1 MLTHLYLKDFV
12 IVRELNLDVQSGLT
26 VLTGETGAGKS
37 ILIDALEMILGART
51 DVGVIREGAT
61 CTDLTAIFEVSD
73 ETARYLAEA
82 ALAADDLLDR
92 SVIIRRVIDK
102 NARSRAWVNGIPV
115 TLTQVRA
122 LGEKLLDVHGQHAHQ
137 SLLKPAS
144 QLALLDTYGRYE
156 QELIAVREAYHGW
169 KKAADALADA
179 KNNAQKLADE
189 AERLSWVHEELSS
202 IDPKEG
208 EWETIN
214 AEHKRLANAHDI
226 IDGLRDAIETLDA
239 GDRSV
244 VSALGREAAHI
255 DHLSQYDE
263 RLSGFAQQLYEAQAV
278 AEDALREL
286 ERYLDRTDLDEGR
299 FEEIDNRVSLYFNAA
314 RKFHVLPETLYQK
327 YTETCEKLQSLEAS
341 LDLDALVAEEK
352 AAHSAYL
359 SVARALSA
367 KRQATAKDLSAKVT
381 AAMQTLAMTGG
392 AFEISLTPSPPSA
405 HGVETCEFLVA
416 GHTGVSARPL
426 TKVASGGEL
435 SRISLAIAVITS
447 TATPVDTLIFDE
459 VDSGV
464 GGAVAEVVGKLLQ
477 TLAADRQVLCVTH
490 LPQVAVFGHQ
500 HLRVQKHQTE
510 GTTESRLVALEEDA
524 RIEEIARMLGGQTI
538 TDTTKANAAEMLA
551 MAHLNNPRINS
562 KDSP

>member
-1 MLTHLYLKDFV
+1 MLTHLSLKDFV

-51 DVGVIREGAT
+51 DVGVIREGAQA
-61 CTDLTAIFEVSD
+61 TDLTAIFEVNND
-73 ETARYLAEA
+73 VARYLADA

-92 SVIIRRVIDK
+92 SVIIRRMIDQ
-102 NARSRAWVNGIPV
+102 NGRSRAWVNGIPV

-122 LGEKLLDVHGQHAHQ
+122 LGEQLLDVHGQHAHQ

-144 QLALLDTYGRYE
+144 QLALLDTYGHYPE
-156 QELIAVREAYHGW
+156 ELSALRESYHAW
-169 KKAADALADA
+169 KKASDALQEA

-189 AERLSWVHEELSS
+189 AERLSWVHEELSA

-263 RLSGFAQQLYEAQAV
+263 RLAGYAQQLYEAQAV

-286 ERYLDRTDLDEGR
+286 ERYLDRTDLDESR
-299 FEEIDNRVSLYFNAA
+299 FEEIDERVSLYFNAA
-314 RKFHVLPETLYQK
+314 RKFHVLPETLFEK
-327 YTETCEKLQSLEAS
+327 YTETCDKLQSLEAS
-341 LDLDALVAEEK
+341 LNLEALIAAEK
-352 AAHSAYL
+352 TAQSTYL
-359 SVARALSA
+359 KCARALTL

-381 AAMQTLAMTGG
+381 TAMQTLAMTGG
-392 AFEISLTPSPPSA
+392 AFEIALTPSSPTV

-490 LPQVAVFGHQ
+490 LPQVAVFGH
-500 HLRVQKHQTE
+500 HHMRVQKQQTE
-510 GTTESRLVALEEDA
+510 NATESRLVALDADA

-538 TDTTKANAAEMLA
+538 TDTTKANAAEMLV
-551 MAHLNNPRINS
+551 MAHAN
-562 KDSP
+562 

>member
-1 MLTHLYLKDFV
+1 MLTHLSLKDFV

-51 DVGVIREGAT
+51 DVGVIREGAQA
-61 CTDLTAIFEVSD
+61 TDLTAIFETSD
-73 ETARYLAEA
+73 EVAHYLVDA
-82 ALAADDLLDR
+82 ALATDDLLDR
-92 SVIIRRVIDK
+92 TVIVRRMIDQ
-102 NARSRAWVNGIPV
+102 NGRSRAWVNGIPV

-122 LGEKLLDVHGQHAHQ
+122 LGEKLLDIHGQHAHQ

-144 QLALLDTYGRYE
+144 QLALLDTYGHYP
-156 QELIAVREAYHGW
+156 QELSAVRDSYHAW
-169 KKAADALADA
+169 KKAADALQEA
-179 KNNAQKLADE
+179 KENAQKLADE

-226 IDGLRDAIETLDA
+226 IEGLRDAIETLDA

-255 DHLSQYDE
+255 DHLAQYDNN
-263 RLSGFAQQLYEAQAV
+263 LAGFAQQLYEAQAV

-286 ERYLDRTDLDEGR
+286 ERYLDRTDLDESR
-299 FEEIDNRVSLYFNAA
+299 FEEIDERVSLYFNAA
-314 RKFHVLPETLYQK
+314 RKFHVLPETLFEK
-327 YTETCEKLQSLEAS
+327 YTETCDKLQSLEAS
-341 LDLDALVAEEK
+341 LDLDALIAAEK
-352 AAHSAYL
+352 AAQSTYQKC
-359 SVARALSA
+359 ARALTL

-392 AFEISLTPSPPSA
+392 TFEIALSASNPSV
-405 HGVETCEFLVA
+405 HGVETCEFMVA
-416 GHTGVSARPL
+416 GHAGVSARPL

-447 TATPVDTLIFDE
+447 TATPVATLIFDE

-500 HLRVQKHQTE
+500 HMRVQKHQTE
-510 GTTESRLVALEEDA
+510 NATESRLVALQADT
-524 RIEEIARMLGGQTI
+524 RVEEIARMLGGQTI

-551 MAHLNNPRINS
+551 MAHAN
-562 KDSP
+562 

>member
-1 MLTHLYLKDFV
+1 MLTHLSLKDFV

-51 DVGVIREGAT
+51 DVGVIREGAQA
-61 CTDLTAIFEVSD
+61 TDLTAIFEASD
-73 ETARYLAEA
+73 EVAHYLVDA
-82 ALAADDLLDR
+82 ALATDDLLDR
-92 SVIIRRVIDK
+92 TVIVRRMIDQ
-102 NARSRAWVNGIPV
+102 NGRSRAWVNGIPV

-122 LGEKLLDVHGQHAHQ
+122 LGEKLLDIHGQHAHQ

-144 QLALLDTYGRYE
+144 QLALLDTYGHYP
-156 QELIAVREAYHGW
+156 QELSAVRDSYHAW
-169 KKAADALADA
+169 KKAADALQEA
-179 KNNAQKLADE
+179 KENAQKLADE

-226 IDGLRDAIETLDA
+226 IEGLRDAIETLDA

-255 DHLSQYDE
+255 DHLAQYDNN
-263 RLSGFAQQLYEAQAV
+263 LAGFAQQLYEAQAV

-286 ERYLDRTDLDEGR
+286 ERYLDRTDLDESR
-299 FEEIDNRVSLYFNAA
+299 FEEIDERVSLYFNAA
-314 RKFHVLPETLYQK
+314 RKFHVLPETLFEK
-327 YTETCEKLQSLEAS
+327 YTETCDKLQSLEAS
-341 LDLDALVAEEK
+341 LDLDALIAAEK
-352 AAHSAYL
+352 AAQSTYQKC
-359 SVARALSA
+359 ARALTL

-392 AFEISLTPSPPSA
+392 TFEIALSASNPSV
-405 HGVETCEFLVA
+405 HGVETCEFMVA
-416 GHTGVSARPL
+416 GHAGVSARPL

-447 TATPVDTLIFDE
+447 TATPVATLIFDE

-500 HLRVQKHQTE
+500 HMRVQKHQTE
-510 GTTESRLVALEEDA
+510 NATESRLMALQADT
-524 RIEEIARMLGGQTI
+524 RVEEIARMLGGQTI

-551 MAHLNNPRINS
+551 MAHAN
-562 KDSP
+562 

>member
-1 MLTHLYLKDFV
+1 MLTHLCLKDFV

-137 SLLKPAS
+137 SLLKSAS
-144 QLALLDTYGRYE
+144 QLVLLDTYGRYE

-359 SVARALSA
+359 SVARTLSA

-392 AFEISLTPSPPSA
+392 AFEISLTPSTPSA

-416 GHTGVSARPL
+416 GHAGVSARPL

-551 MAHLNNPRINS
+551 MAHVN
-562 KDSP
+562 

>member
-1 MLTHLYLKDFV
+1 MLTHLSLKDFV

-51 DVGVIREGAT
+51 DVGVIREGAQA
-61 CTDLTAIFEVSD
+61 TDLTAIFEVNND
-73 ETARYLAEA
+73 VARYLADA

-92 SVIIRRVIDK
+92 SVIIRRMIDQ
-102 NARSRAWVNGIPV
+102 NGRSRAWVNGIPV

-122 LGEKLLDVHGQHAHQ
+122 LGEQLLDVHGQHAHQ

-144 QLALLDTYGRYE
+144 QLALLDTFGHYPE
-156 QELIAVREAYHGW
+156 ELSAVRESYHAW
-169 KKAADALADA
+169 KKASDALQEA

-189 AERLSWVHEELSS
+189 AERLSWVHEELSA

-263 RLSGFAQQLYEAQAV
+263 RLAGYAQQLYEAQAV

-286 ERYLDRTDLDEGR
+286 ERYLDRTDLDESR
-299 FEEIDNRVSLYFNAA
+299 FEEIDERVSLYFNAA
-314 RKFHVLPETLYQK
+314 RKFHVLPETLFEK
-327 YTETCEKLQSLEAS
+327 YTETCDKLQSLEAS
-341 LDLDALVAEEK
+341 LDLEALIAAEK
-352 AAHSAYL
+352 TAQSTYL
-359 SVARALSA
+359 KCARALTL

-392 AFEISLTPSPPSA
+392 AFEIALTPSSPTV

-490 LPQVAVFGHQ
+490 LPQVAVFGH
-500 HLRVQKHQTE
+500 HHMRVQKQQTE
-510 GTTESRLVALEEDA
+510 NATESRLVALDADA

-551 MAHLNNPRINS
+551 MAHAN
-562 KDSP
+562 

>member
-1 MLTHLYLKDFV
+1 MLTHLSLKDFV

-51 DVGVIREGAT
+51 DVGVIREGAQS
-61 CTDLTAIFEVSD
+61 TDLTAIFEVND
-73 ETARYLAEA
+73 DVAHFLAES

-102 NARSRAWVNGIPV
+102 NARSRAWINGIPV

-122 LGEKLLDVHGQHAHQ
+122 LGDRLLDVHGQHAHQ

-144 QLALLDTYGRYE
+144 QLALLDTYGNYPME
-156 QELIAVREAYHGW
+156 IAAVREAFHAW
-169 KKAADALADA
+169 KKAADALQEA
-179 KNNAQKLADE
+179 KTNAQKLADE

-208 EWETIN
+208 EWETLN

-226 IDGLRDAIETLDA
+226 IEGLREAIETLDA

-263 RLSGFAQQLYEAQAV
+263 RLAGFAQQLYEAQAV

-299 FEEIDNRVSLYFNAA
+299 FEEIDDRVSLYFNAA
-314 RKFHVLPETLYQK
+314 RKFHVLPETLYEK

-341 LDLDALVAEEK
+341 LDLDALVAQEK
-352 AAHSAYL
+352 AAQSAYMKC
-359 SVARALSA
+359 ARALSL
-367 KRQATAKDLSAKVT
+367 KRQTTAKALGEKVT

-392 AFEISLTPSPPSA
+392 RFEIALNTATPSV

-416 GHTGVSARPL
+416 GHAGVTARPL

-477 TLAADRQVLCVTH
+477 TLAADRQVMCVTH

-500 HLRVQKHQTE
+500 HLRVQKHQN
-510 GTTESRLVALEEDA
+510 GDSTESRLVALNDET

-538 TDTTKANAAEMLA
+538 TETTKANAAEMLA
-551 MAHLNNPRINS
+551 MAHTR
-562 KDSP
+562 

>member
-1 MLTHLYLKDFV
+1 MLTHLSLKDFV

-51 DVGVIREGAT
+51 DVGVIREGAQA
-61 CTDLTAIFEVSD
+61 TDLTAIFETSD
-73 ETARYLAEA
+73 EVAHYLVDA
-82 ALAADDLLDR
+82 ALATDDLLDR
-92 SVIIRRVIDK
+92 TVIVRRMIDQ
-102 NARSRAWVNGIPV
+102 NGRSRAWVNGIPV

-122 LGEKLLDVHGQHAHQ
+122 LGEKLLDIHGQHAHQ

-144 QLALLDTYGRYE
+144 QLALLDTYGHYP
-156 QELIAVREAYHGW
+156 QELSAVRDSYHAW
-169 KKAADALADA
+169 KKAADALQEA
-179 KNNAQKLADE
+179 KENAQKLADE

-226 IDGLRDAIETLDA
+226 IEGLRDAIETLDA

-255 DHLSQYDE
+255 DHLAQYDNN
-263 RLSGFAQQLYEAQAV
+263 LAGFAQQLYEAQAV

-286 ERYLDRTDLDEGR
+286 ERYLDRTDLDESR
-299 FEEIDNRVSLYFNAA
+299 FEEIDERVSLYFNAA
-314 RKFHVLPETLYQK
+314 RKFHVLPETLFEK
-327 YTETCEKLQSLEAS
+327 YTETCDKLQSLEAS
-341 LDLDALVAEEK
+341 LDLDALIAAEK
-352 AAHSAYL
+352 AAQSTYQKC
-359 SVARALSA
+359 ARALTL

-392 AFEISLTPSPPSA
+392 TFEIALSASNPSV
-405 HGVETCEFLVA
+405 HGVETCEFMVA
-416 GHTGVSARPL
+416 GHAGVSARPL

-447 TATPVDTLIFDE
+447 TATPVATLIFDE

-464 GGAVAEVVGKLLQ
+464 GGAIAEVVGKLLQ

-500 HLRVQKHQTE
+500 HMRVQKHQTE
-510 GTTESRLVALEEDA
+510 NATESRLVALQADT
-524 RIEEIARMLGGQTI
+524 RVEEIARMLGGQTI

-551 MAHLNNPRINS
+551 MAHAN
-562 KDSP
+562 

>member
-1 MLTHLYLKDFV
+1 MLTHLSLKDFV

-51 DVGVIREGAT
+51 DVGVIREGAQA
-61 CTDLTAIFEVSD
+61 TDLTAIFEVNND
-73 ETARYLAEA
+73 VARYLADA

-92 SVIIRRVIDK
+92 SVIIRRMIDQ
-102 NARSRAWVNGIPV
+102 NGRSRAWVNGIPV

-122 LGEKLLDVHGQHAHQ
+122 LGEQLLDVHGQHAHQ

-144 QLALLDTYGRYE
+144 QLALLDTFGHYPE
-156 QELIAVREAYHGW
+156 ELSAVRESSHAW
-169 KKAADALADA
+169 KKASDALQEA

-189 AERLSWVHEELSS
+189 AERLSWVHEELSA

-263 RLSGFAQQLYEAQAV
+263 RLAGYAQQLYEAQAV

-286 ERYLDRTDLDEGR
+286 ERYLDRTDLDESR
-299 FEEIDNRVSLYFNAA
+299 FEEIDERVSLYFNAA
-314 RKFHVLPETLYQK
+314 RKFHVLPETLFEK
-327 YTETCEKLQSLEAS
+327 YTETCDKLQSLEAS
-341 LDLDALVAEEK
+341 LDLEALIAAEK
-352 AAHSAYL
+352 TAQSTYL
-359 SVARALSA
+359 KCARALTL
-367 KRQATAKDLSAKVT
+367 KRQTTAKDLSAKVT

-392 AFEISLTPSPPSA
+392 AFEIALTASSPTM
-405 HGVETCEFLVA
+405 HGVEPCEFLVA

-490 LPQVAVFGHQ
+490 LPQVAVFGH
-500 HLRVQKHQTE
+500 HHMRVQKQQTE
-510 GTTESRLVALEEDA
+510 NATESRLVALDADA

-551 MAHLNNPRINS
+551 MAHAN
-562 KDSP
+562 

>member
-1 MLTHLYLKDFV
+1 MLTHLSLKDFV

-51 DVGVIREGAT
+51 DVGVIREGAQA
-61 CTDLTAIFEVSD
+61 TDLTAIFEVNND
-73 ETARYLAEA
+73 VARYLADA

-92 SVIIRRVIDK
+92 SVIIRRMIDQ
-102 NARSRAWVNGIPV
+102 NGRSRAWVNGIPV

-122 LGEKLLDVHGQHAHQ
+122 LGEQLLDVHGQHAHQ

-144 QLALLDTYGRYE
+144 QLALLDTFGHYPE
-156 QELIAVREAYHGW
+156 ELSAVRQSYHAW
-169 KKAADALADA
+169 KKASDALQEA

-189 AERLSWVHEELSS
+189 AERLSWVHEELSA
-202 IDPKEG
+202 IEPKEG

-263 RLSGFAQQLYEAQAV
+263 RLAGYAQQLYEAQAV

-286 ERYLDRTDLDEGR
+286 ERYLDRTDLDESR
-299 FEEIDNRVSLYFNAA
+299 FEEIDERVSLYFNAA
-314 RKFHVLPETLYQK
+314 RKFHVLPETLFEK
-327 YTETCEKLQSLEAS
+327 YTETCDKLQSLEAS
-341 LDLDALVAEEK
+341 LNLEALIAAEK
-352 AAHSAYL
+352 TAQSTYL
-359 SVARALSA
+359 KCARALTL

-392 AFEISLTPSPPSA
+392 AFEIALTASSPTV

-490 LPQVAVFGHQ
+490 LPQVAVFGH
-500 HLRVQKHQTE
+500 HHMRVQKQQTE
-510 GTTESRLVALEEDA
+510 NATESRLVALDADA

-551 MAHLNNPRINS
+551 MAHAN
-562 KDSP
+562 

>member
-1 MLTHLYLKDFV
+1 MLTHLSLKDFV

-51 DVGVIREGAT
+51 DVGVIREGAQA
-61 CTDLTAIFEVSD
+61 TDLTAIFEVNND
-73 ETARYLAEA
+73 VARYLADA

-92 SVIIRRVIDK
+92 SVIIRRMIDQ
-102 NARSRAWVNGIPV
+102 NGRSRAWVNGIPV

-122 LGEKLLDVHGQHAHQ
+122 LGEQLLDVHGQHAHQ

-144 QLALLDTYGRYE
+144 QLALLDTYGHYPE
-156 QELIAVREAYHGW
+156 ELSAVRQSYHAW
-169 KKAADALADA
+169 KKASDALQEA

-189 AERLSWVHEELSS
+189 AERLSWVHEELSA
-202 IDPKEG
+202 IEPKEG

-263 RLSGFAQQLYEAQAV
+263 RLAGYAQQLYEAQAV

-286 ERYLDRTDLDEGR
+286 ERYLDRTDLDESR
-299 FEEIDNRVSLYFNAA
+299 FEEIDERVSLYFNAA
-314 RKFHVLPETLYQK
+314 RKFHVLPETLFEK
-327 YTETCEKLQSLEAS
+327 YTETCDKLQSLEAS
-341 LDLDALVAEEK
+341 LNLEALIAAEK
-352 AAHSAYL
+352 TAQSTYL
-359 SVARALSA
+359 KCARALTL

-392 AFEISLTPSPPSA
+392 AFEIALTASSPTV

-490 LPQVAVFGHQ
+490 LPQVAVFGH
-500 HLRVQKHQTE
+500 HHMRVQKQQTE
-510 GTTESRLVALEEDA
+510 NATESRLVALDADA

-551 MAHLNNPRINS
+551 MAHAN
-562 KDSP
+562 

>member
-1 MLTHLYLKDFV
+1 MLTHLSLKDFV

-51 DVGVIREGAT
+51 DVGVIREGAQA
-61 CTDLTAIFEVSD
+61 TDLTAIFEVNND
-73 ETARYLAEA
+73 VARYLADA

-92 SVIIRRVIDK
+92 SVIIRRMVDQ
-102 NARSRAWVNGIPV
+102 NGRSRAWVNGIPV

-122 LGEKLLDVHGQHAHQ
+122 LGEQLLDVHGQHAHQ

-144 QLALLDTYGRYE
+144 QLALLDTFGHYPE
-156 QELIAVREAYHGW
+156 ELSAVRESYHAW
-169 KKAADALADA
+169 KKASDALQEA

-189 AERLSWVHEELSS
+189 AERLSWVHEELSA

-263 RLSGFAQQLYEAQAV
+263 RLAGYAQQLYEAQAV

-286 ERYLDRTDLDEGR
+286 ERYLDRTDLDESR
-299 FEEIDNRVSLYFNAA
+299 FEEIDERVSLYFNAA
-314 RKFHVLPETLYQK
+314 RKFHVLPETLFEK
-327 YTETCEKLQSLEAS
+327 YTETCDKLQSLEAS
-341 LDLDALVAEEK
+341 LDLEALIAAEK
-352 AAHSAYL
+352 TAQSTYL
-359 SVARALSA
+359 KCARALKL
-367 KRQATAKDLSAKVT
+367 KRQTTAKDLSAKVT

-392 AFEISLTPSPPSA
+392 AFEIALTASSPTV

-490 LPQVAVFGHQ
+490 LPQVAVFGH
-500 HLRVQKHQTE
+500 HHMRVQKQQTE
-510 GTTESRLVALEEDA
+510 NATESRLVALDADA

-551 MAHLNNPRINS
+551 MAHAN
-562 KDSP
+562 

>member
-1 MLTHLYLKDFV
+1 MLTHLCLKDFV

-156 QELIAVREAYHGW
+156 QELVAVREAYQGW

>member
-1 MLTHLYLKDFV
+1 MLTHLSLKDFV

-51 DVGVIREGAT
+51 DVGVIREGAQA
-61 CTDLTAIFEVSD
+61 TDLTAIFEVNND
-73 ETARYLAEA
+73 VARYLADA

-92 SVIIRRVIDK
+92 SVIIRRMIDQ
-102 NARSRAWVNGIPV
+102 NGRSRAWVNGIPV

-122 LGEKLLDVHGQHAHQ
+122 LGEQLLDVHGQHAHQ

-144 QLALLDTYGRYE
+144 QLALLDTFGHYPE
-156 QELIAVREAYHGW
+156 ELSAVRQSYHAW
-169 KKAADALADA
+169 KKASDALQEA

-189 AERLSWVHEELSS
+189 AERLSWVHEELSA

-263 RLSGFAQQLYEAQAV
+263 RLAGYAQQLYEAQAV

-286 ERYLDRTDLDEGR
+286 ERYLDRTDLDESR
-299 FEEIDNRVSLYFNAA
+299 FEEIDERVSLYFNAA
-314 RKFHVLPETLYQK
+314 RKFHVLPETLFEK
-327 YTETCEKLQSLEAS
+327 YTETCDKLQSLEAS
-341 LDLDALVAEEK
+341 LDLEALIAAEK
-352 AAHSAYL
+352 TAQSTYL
-359 SVARALSA
+359 KCARALTL
-367 KRQATAKDLSAKVT
+367 KRQTTAKDLSAKVT

-392 AFEISLTPSPPSA
+392 AFEIALTASSPTV

-490 LPQVAVFGHQ
+490 LPQVAVFGH
-500 HLRVQKHQTE
+500 HHMRVQKQQTE
-510 GTTESRLVALEEDA
+510 NATESRLVALDADA

-551 MAHLNNPRINS
+551 MAHAN
-562 KDSP
+562 

>member
-1 MLTHLYLKDFV
+1 MLTHLSLKDFV

-51 DVGVIREGAT
+51 DVGVIREGAQA
-61 CTDLTAIFEVSD
+61 TDLTAIFEASD
-73 ETARYLAEA
+73 EVAHYLADA
-82 ALAADDLLDR
+82 ALATDDLLDR
-92 SVIIRRVIDK
+92 TVIVRRMIDQ
-102 NARSRAWVNGIPV
+102 NGRSRAWVNGIPV

-122 LGEKLLDVHGQHAHQ
+122 LGEKLLDIHGQHAHQ

-144 QLALLDTYGRYE
+144 QLALLDTYGHYP
-156 QELIAVREAYHGW
+156 QELSAVRDSYHAW
-169 KKAADALADA
+169 KKAADALQEA
-179 KNNAQKLADE
+179 KENAQKLADE

-226 IDGLRDAIETLDA
+226 IEGLRDAIETLDA

-255 DHLSQYDE
+255 DHLAQYDNN
-263 RLSGFAQQLYEAQAV
+263 LAGFAQQLYEAQAV

-286 ERYLDRTDLDEGR
+286 ERYLDRTDLDESR
-299 FEEIDNRVSLYFNAA
+299 FEEIDERVSLYFNAA
-314 RKFHVLPETLYQK
+314 RKFHVLPETLFEK
-327 YTETCEKLQSLEAS
+327 YTETCDKLQSLEAS
-341 LDLDALVAEEK
+341 LDLDALIAAEK
-352 AAHSAYL
+352 AAQSTYQKC
-359 SVARALSA
+359 ARALTL

-392 AFEISLTPSPPSA
+392 TFEIALSASNPSV
-405 HGVETCEFLVA
+405 HGVETCEFMVA
-416 GHTGVSARPL
+416 GHAGVSARPL

-447 TATPVDTLIFDE
+447 TATPVATLIFDE

-500 HLRVQKHQTE
+500 HMRVQKHQTE
-510 GTTESRLVALEEDA
+510 NATESRLVALQADT
-524 RIEEIARMLGGQTI
+524 RVEEIARMLGGQTI

-551 MAHLNNPRINS
+551 MAHAN
-562 KDSP
+562 

>member
-1 MLTHLYLKDFV
+1 MLTHLSLKDFV

-51 DVGVIREGAT
+51 DVGVIREGAQA
-61 CTDLTAIFEVSD
+61 TDLTAIFEVNND
-73 ETARYLAEA
+73 VARYLADA

-92 SVIIRRVIDK
+92 SVIIRRMIDQ
-102 NARSRAWVNGIPV
+102 NGRSRAWVNGIPV

-122 LGEKLLDVHGQHAHQ
+122 LGEQLLDVHGQHAHQ

-144 QLALLDTYGRYE
+144 QLALLDTYGHYPE
-156 QELIAVREAYHGW
+156 ELSAVRESYHAW
-169 KKAADALADA
+169 KKASDALQEA

-189 AERLSWVHEELSS
+189 TERLSWVHEELSA

-263 RLSGFAQQLYEAQAV
+263 RLAGYAQQLYEAQAV

-286 ERYLDRTDLDEGR
+286 ERYLDRTDLDESR
-299 FEEIDNRVSLYFNAA
+299 FEEIDERVSLYFNAA
-314 RKFHVLPETLYQK
+314 RKFHVLPETLFEK
-327 YTETCEKLQSLEAS
+327 YTETCDKLQSLEAS
-341 LDLDALVAEEK
+341 LDLEALIAAEK
-352 AAHSAYL
+352 TAQSTYL
-359 SVARALSA
+359 KCARALTL
-367 KRQATAKDLSAKVT
+367 KRQTTAKDLSAKVT

-392 AFEISLTPSPPSA
+392 AFEIALTASSPTV

-490 LPQVAVFGHQ
+490 LPQVAVFGH
-500 HLRVQKHQTE
+500 HHMRVQKQQTE
-510 GTTESRLVALEEDA
+510 NATESRLVALDADA

-551 MAHLNNPRINS
+551 MAHAN
-562 KDSP
+562 

>member
-1 MLTHLYLKDFV
+1 MLTHLSLKDFV

-51 DVGVIREGAT
+51 DVGVIREGAQA
-61 CTDLTAIFEVSD
+61 TDLTAIFEVNND
-73 ETARYLAEA
+73 VARYLADA

-92 SVIIRRVIDK
+92 SVIIRRMIDQ
-102 NARSRAWVNGIPV
+102 NGRSRAWVNGIPV

-122 LGEKLLDVHGQHAHQ
+122 LGEQLLDVHGQHAHQ

-144 QLALLDTYGRYE
+144 QLALLDTFGHYPE
-156 QELIAVREAYHGW
+156 ELSAVRESYHAW
-169 KKAADALADA
+169 KKASDALQEA

-189 AERLSWVHEELSS
+189 AERLSWVHEELSA

-226 IDGLRDAIETLDA
+226 IEGLRDAIETLDA

-263 RLSGFAQQLYEAQAV
+263 RLAGYAQQLYEAQAV

-286 ERYLDRTDLDEGR
+286 ERYLDRTDLDESR
-299 FEEIDNRVSLYFNAA
+299 FEEIDERVSLYFNAA
-314 RKFHVLPETLYQK
+314 RKFHVLPETLFEK
-327 YTETCEKLQSLEAS
+327 YTETCDKLQSLEAS
-341 LDLDALVAEEK
+341 LDLEALISAEK
-352 AAHSAYL
+352 AAQSTYL
-359 SVARALSA
+359 KCARALTL

-392 AFEISLTPSPPSA
+392 AFEIALTPSSPTV

-490 LPQVAVFGHQ
+490 LPQVAVFGH
-500 HLRVQKHQTE
+500 HHMRVQKQQTE
-510 GTTESRLVALEEDA
+510 NATESRLVALDA
-524 RIEEIARMLGGQTI
+524 DTRIEEIARMLGGQTI

-551 MAHLNNPRINS
+551 MAHAN
-562 KDSP
+562 

>member
-1 MLTHLYLKDFV
+1 MLTHLSLKDFV

-51 DVGVIREGAT
+51 DVGVIREGAQA
-61 CTDLTAIFEVSD
+61 TDLTAIFEASD
-73 ETARYLAEA
+73 EVAHYLVDA
-82 ALAADDLLDR
+82 ALATDDLLDR
-92 SVIIRRVIDK
+92 TVIVRRMIDQ
-102 NARSRAWVNGIPV
+102 NGRSRAWVNGIPV

-122 LGEKLLDVHGQHAHQ
+122 LGEKLLDIHGQHAHQ

-144 QLALLDTYGRYE
+144 QLALLDTYGHYP
-156 QELIAVREAYHGW
+156 QELSAVRDSYHAW
-169 KKAADALADA
+169 KKAADALQEA
-179 KNNAQKLADE
+179 KENAQKLADE

-226 IDGLRDAIETLDA
+226 IEGLRDAIETLDA

-255 DHLSQYDE
+255 DHLAQYDNN
-263 RLSGFAQQLYEAQAV
+263 LAGFAQQLYEAQAV

-286 ERYLDRTDLDEGR
+286 ERYLDRTDLDESR
-299 FEEIDNRVSLYFNAA
+299 FEEIDERVSLYFNAA
-314 RKFHVLPETLYQK
+314 RKFHVLPETLFEK
-327 YTETCEKLQSLEAS
+327 YTETCDKLQSLEAS
-341 LDLDALVAEEK
+341 LDLDALIAAEK
-352 AAHSAYL
+352 AAQSTYQKC
-359 SVARALSA
+359 ARALTL

-392 AFEISLTPSPPSA
+392 TFEIALSASNPSV
-405 HGVETCEFLVA
+405 HGVETCEFMVA
-416 GHTGVSARPL
+416 GHAGVSARPL

-447 TATPVDTLIFDE
+447 TATPVATLIFDE

-500 HLRVQKHQTE
+500 HMRVQKHQTE
-510 GTTESRLVALEEDA
+510 NATESRLVALQADT
-524 RIEEIARMLGGQTI
+524 RVEEIARMLGGQTI

-551 MAHLNNPRINS
+551 MAHAN
-562 KDSP
+562 

>member
-1 MLTHLYLKDFV
+1 MLTHLSLKDFV

-51 DVGVIREGAT
+51 DVGVIREGAQA
-61 CTDLTAIFEVSD
+61 TDLTAIFEASD
-73 ETARYLAEA
+73 EVAHYLVDA
-82 ALAADDLLDR
+82 ALATDELLDR
-92 SVIIRRVIDK
+92 TLIVRRMIDQ
-102 NARSRAWVNGIPV
+102 NGRSRAWVNGIPV

-122 LGEKLLDVHGQHAHQ
+122 LGEKLLDIHGQHAHQ

-144 QLALLDTYGRYE
+144 QLALLDTYGHYP
-156 QELIAVREAYHGW
+156 QELSAVRDSYHAW
-169 KKAADALADA
+169 KKAADALQEA
-179 KNNAQKLADE
+179 KENAQKLADE

-226 IDGLRDAIETLDA
+226 IEGLRDAIETLDA

-255 DHLSQYDE
+255 DHLAQYDNN
-263 RLSGFAQQLYEAQAV
+263 LAGFAQQLYEAQAV

-286 ERYLDRTDLDEGR
+286 ERYLDRTDLDESR
-299 FEEIDNRVSLYFNAA
+299 FEEIDERVSLYFNAA
-314 RKFHVLPETLYQK
+314 RKFHVLPETLFEK
-327 YTETCEKLQSLEAS
+327 YTETCDKLQSLEAS
-341 LDLDALVAEEK
+341 LDLDALIAAEK
-352 AAHSAYL
+352 AAQSTYQKC
-359 SVARALSA
+359 ARALTL

-392 AFEISLTPSPPSA
+392 TFEIALSASNPSV
-405 HGVETCEFLVA
+405 HGVETCEFMVA
-416 GHTGVSARPL
+416 GHAGVSARPL

-447 TATPVDTLIFDE
+447 TATPVATLIFDE

-500 HLRVQKHQTE
+500 HMRVQKHQTE
-510 GTTESRLVALEEDA
+510 NATESRLVALQADT
-524 RIEEIARMLGGQTI
+524 RVEEIARMLGGQTI

-551 MAHLNNPRINS
+551 MAHAN
-562 KDSP
+562 

>member
-1 MLTHLYLKDFV
+1 MLTHLSLKDFV

-51 DVGVIREGAT
+51 DVGVIREGAQA
-61 CTDLTAIFEVSD
+61 TDLTAIFEVNND
-73 ETARYLAEA
+73 VARYLADA

-92 SVIIRRVIDK
+92 SVIIRRMIDQ
-102 NARSRAWVNGIPV
+102 NGRSRAWVNGIPV

-122 LGEKLLDVHGQHAHQ
+122 LGEQLLDVHGQHAHQ

-144 QLALLDTYGRYE
+144 QLALLDTYGHYPE
-156 QELIAVREAYHGW
+156 ELSAVRESYHAW
-169 KKAADALADA
+169 KKASDALQEA

-189 AERLSWVHEELSS
+189 AERLSWVHEELSA

-263 RLSGFAQQLYEAQAV
+263 RLAGYAQQLYEAQAV
-278 AEDALREL
+278 TEDALREL
-286 ERYLDRTDLDEGR
+286 ERYLDRTDLDESR
-299 FEEIDNRVSLYFNAA
+299 FEEIDERVSLYFNAA
-314 RKFHVLPETLYQK
+314 RKFHVLPETLFEK
-327 YTETCEKLQSLEAS
+327 YTETCDKLQSLEAS
-341 LDLDALVAEEK
+341 LDLEALIAAEK
-352 AAHSAYL
+352 TAQSTYL
-359 SVARALSA
+359 KCARALTL
-367 KRQATAKDLSAKVT
+367 KRQTTAKDLSAKVT

-392 AFEISLTPSPPSA
+392 AFEIALTASSPTV

-490 LPQVAVFGHQ
+490 LPQVAVFGH
-500 HLRVQKHQTE
+500 HHMRVQKQQTE
-510 GTTESRLVALEEDA
+510 NATESRLVALDADA

-551 MAHLNNPRINS
+551 MAHAN
-562 KDSP
+562 

>member
-1 MLTHLYLKDFV
+1 MLTHLSLKDFV

-51 DVGVIREGAT
+51 DVGVIREGAQA
-61 CTDLTAIFEVSD
+61 TDLAAIFEASD
-73 ETARYLAEA
+73 EVAHYLVDA
-82 ALAADDLLDR
+82 ALATDDLLDR
-92 SVIIRRVIDK
+92 TVIVRRMIDQ
-102 NARSRAWVNGIPV
+102 NGRSRAWVNGIPV

-122 LGEKLLDVHGQHAHQ
+122 LGEKLLDIHGQHAHQ

-144 QLALLDTYGRYE
+144 QLALLDTYGHYP
-156 QELIAVREAYHGW
+156 QELSAVRDSYHAW
-169 KKAADALADA
+169 KKAADALQEA
-179 KNNAQKLADE
+179 KENAQKLADE

-226 IDGLRDAIETLDA
+226 IEGLRDAIETLDA

-255 DHLSQYDE
+255 DHLAQYDNN
-263 RLSGFAQQLYEAQAV
+263 LAGFAQQLYEAQAV

-286 ERYLDRTDLDEGR
+286 ERYLDRTDLDESR
-299 FEEIDNRVSLYFNAA
+299 FEEIDERVSLYFNAA
-314 RKFHVLPETLYQK
+314 RKFHVLPETLFEK
-327 YTETCEKLQSLEAS
+327 YTETCDKLQSLEAS
-341 LDLDALVAEEK
+341 LDLDALIAAEK
-352 AAHSAYL
+352 AAQSTYQKC
-359 SVARALSA
+359 ARALTL

-392 AFEISLTPSPPSA
+392 TFEIALSASNPSV
-405 HGVETCEFLVA
+405 HGVETCEFMVA
-416 GHTGVSARPL
+416 GHAGVSARPL

-447 TATPVDTLIFDE
+447 TATPVATLIFDE

-500 HLRVQKHQTE
+500 HMRVQKHQTE
-510 GTTESRLVALEEDA
+510 NATESRLVALQADT
-524 RIEEIARMLGGQTI
+524 RVEEIARMLGGQTI

-551 MAHLNNPRINS
+551 MAHAN
-562 KDSP
+562 

>member
-1 MLTHLYLKDFV
+1 MLTHLSLKDFV

-51 DVGVIREGAT
+51 DVGVIREGAQA
-61 CTDLTAIFEVSD
+61 TDLTAIFEVNND
-73 ETARYLAEA
+73 VARYLADA

-92 SVIIRRVIDK
+92 SVIIRRMIDQ
-102 NARSRAWVNGIPV
+102 NGRSRAWVNGIPV

-122 LGEKLLDVHGQHAHQ
+122 LGEQLLDVHGQHAHQ

-144 QLALLDTYGRYE
+144 QLALLDTYGHYPE
-156 QELIAVREAYHGW
+156 ELSAVRESYHAW
-169 KKAADALADA
+169 KKASDALQEA

-189 AERLSWVHEELSS
+189 TERLSWVHEELSA

-263 RLSGFAQQLYEAQAV
+263 RLAGYAQQLYEAQAV

-286 ERYLDRTDLDEGR
+286 ERYLDRTDLDESR
-299 FEEIDNRVSLYFNAA
+299 FEEIDERVSLYFNAA
-314 RKFHVLPETLYQK
+314 RKFHVLPETLFEK
-327 YTETCEKLQSLEAS
+327 YTETCDKLQSLEAS
-341 LDLDALVAEEK
+341 LDLEALIAAEK
-352 AAHSAYL
+352 TAQSTYL
-359 SVARALSA
+359 KCARALTL
-367 KRQATAKDLSAKVT
+367 KRQTTAKDLSAKVT

-392 AFEISLTPSPPSA
+392 AFEIALTASSPTVY
-405 HGVETCEFLVA
+405 G
-416 GHTGVSARPL
+416 
-426 TKVASGGEL
+426 
-435 SRISLAIAVITS
+435 
-447 TATPVDTLIFDE
+447 
-459 VDSGV
+459 
-464 GGAVAEVVGKLLQ
+464 
-477 TLAADRQVLCVTH
+477 
-490 LPQVAVFGHQ
+490 
-500 HLRVQKHQTE
+500 
-510 GTTESRLVALEEDA
+510 
-524 RIEEIARMLGGQTI
+524 
-538 TDTTKANAAEMLA
+538 
-551 MAHLNNPRINS
+551 NS
-562 KDSP
+562 FPAK

>member
-1 MLTHLYLKDFV
+1 MLTHLSLKDFV

-51 DVGVIREGAT
+51 DVGVIREGAQA
-61 CTDLTAIFEVSD
+61 TDLTAIFEVNND
-73 ETARYLAEA
+73 VARYLADA

-92 SVIIRRVIDK
+92 SVIIRRMIDQ
-102 NARSRAWVNGIPV
+102 NGRSRAWVNGIPV

-122 LGEKLLDVHGQHAHQ
+122 LGEQLLDVHGQHAHQ

-144 QLALLDTYGRYE
+144 QLALLDTYGHYPE
-156 QELIAVREAYHGW
+156 ELSAVRESYHAW
-169 KKAADALADA
+169 KKASDALQEA

-189 AERLSWVHEELSS
+189 AERLSWVHEELSA

-214 AEHKRLANAHDI
+214 AEHKRLVNAHDI

-263 RLSGFAQQLYEAQAV
+263 RLAGYAQQLYEAQAV

-286 ERYLDRTDLDEGR
+286 ERYLDRTDLDESR
-299 FEEIDNRVSLYFNAA
+299 FEEIDERGSLYFNAA
-314 RKFHVLPETLYQK
+314 RKFHVLPETLFEK
-327 YTETCEKLQSLEAS
+327 YTETCDKLQSLEAS
-341 LDLDALVAEEK
+341 LDLEALISAEK
-352 AAHSAYL
+352 TAQSTYL
-359 SVARALSA
+359 KCARALTL
-367 KRQATAKDLSAKVT
+367 KRQTTAKDLSAKVT

-392 AFEISLTPSPPSA
+392 AFEIALTASSPTV

-490 LPQVAVFGHQ
+490 LPQVAVFGH
-500 HLRVQKHQTE
+500 HHMRVQKQQTE
-510 GTTESRLVALEEDA
+510 NATESRLVALDADA

-551 MAHLNNPRINS
+551 MAHAN
-562 KDSP
+562 

>member
-1 MLTHLYLKDFV
+1 MLTHLSLKDFV

-51 DVGVIREGAT
+51 DVGVIREGAQA
-61 CTDLTAIFEVSD
+61 TDLTAIFEASD
-73 ETARYLAEA
+73 EVAHYLVNA
-82 ALAADDLLDR
+82 ALATDDLLDR
-92 SVIIRRVIDK
+92 TVIVRRMIDQ
-102 NARSRAWVNGIPV
+102 NGRSRAWVNGIPV

-122 LGEKLLDVHGQHAHQ
+122 LGEKLLDIHGQHAHQ

-144 QLALLDTYGRYE
+144 QLALLDTYGHYP
-156 QELIAVREAYHGW
+156 QELSAVRDSYHAW
-169 KKAADALADA
+169 KKAADALQEA
-179 KNNAQKLADE
+179 KENAQKLADE

-226 IDGLRDAIETLDA
+226 IEGLRDAIETLDA

-255 DHLSQYDE
+255 DHLAQYDNN
-263 RLSGFAQQLYEAQAV
+263 LAGFAQQLYEAQAV

-286 ERYLDRTDLDEGR
+286 ERYLDRTDLDESR
-299 FEEIDNRVSLYFNAA
+299 FEEIDERVSLYFNAA
-314 RKFHVLPETLYQK
+314 RKFHVLPETLFEK
-327 YTETCEKLQSLEAS
+327 YTETCDKLQSLEAS
-341 LDLDALVAEEK
+341 LDLDALIAAEK
-352 AAHSAYL
+352 AAQSTYQKC
-359 SVARALSA
+359 ARALTL

-392 AFEISLTPSPPSA
+392 TFEIALSASNPSV
-405 HGVETCEFLVA
+405 HGVETCEFMVA
-416 GHTGVSARPL
+416 GHAGVSARPL

-447 TATPVDTLIFDE
+447 TATPVATLIFDE

-500 HLRVQKHQTE
+500 HMRVQKHQTE
-510 GTTESRLVALEEDA
+510 NATESRLVALQADT
-524 RIEEIARMLGGQTI
+524 RVEEIARMLGGQTI

-551 MAHLNNPRINS
+551 MAHAN
-562 KDSP
+562 

>member
-1 MLTHLYLKDFV
+1 MLTHLCLKDFV

-156 QELIAVREAYHGW
+156 QELIAVREAYQTW
-169 KKAADALADA
+169 KKAADALTDA

-226 IDGLRDAIETLDA
+226 IDGLREAIETLDA

-392 AFEISLTPSPPSA
+392 AFEISLTPSTPTA

-416 GHTGVSARPL
+416 GHAGVSARPL

-510 GTTESRLVALEEDA
+510 GATESRLVALEKDA

-551 MAHLNNPRINS
+551 MAHVN
-562 KDSP
+562 

>member
-1 MLTHLYLKDFV
+1 MLTHLSLKDFV

-51 DVGVIREGAT
+51 DVGVIREGAQA
-61 CTDLTAIFEVSD
+61 TDLTAIFEASD
-73 ETARYLAEA
+73 EVAHYLVDA
-82 ALAADDLLDR
+82 ALATDDLLDR
-92 SVIIRRVIDK
+92 TVIVRRMIDQ
-102 NARSRAWVNGIPV
+102 NGRSRAWVNGIPV

-122 LGEKLLDVHGQHAHQ
+122 LGEKLLDIHGQHAHQ

-144 QLALLDTYGRYE
+144 QLALLDTYGHYP
-156 QELIAVREAYHGW
+156 QELSAVRDSYHAW
-169 KKAADALADA
+169 KKAADALQEA
-179 KNNAQKLADE
+179 KENAQKLADE

-226 IDGLRDAIETLDA
+226 IEGLRDAIETLDA

-255 DHLSQYDE
+255 DHLAQYDNN
-263 RLSGFAQQLYEAQAV
+263 LAGFAQQLYEAQAV

-286 ERYLDRTDLDEGR
+286 ERYLDRTDLDESR
-299 FEEIDNRVSLYFNAA
+299 FEEIDERVSLYFNAA
-314 RKFHVLPETLYQK
+314 RKFHVLPETLFEK
-327 YTETCEKLQSLEAS
+327 YTETCNKLQSLEAS
-341 LDLDALVAEEK
+341 LDLDALIAAEK
-352 AAHSAYL
+352 AAQSTYQKC
-359 SVARALSA
+359 ARALTL

-392 AFEISLTPSPPSA
+392 TFEIALSASNPSV
-405 HGVETCEFLVA
+405 HGVETCEFMVA
-416 GHTGVSARPL
+416 GHAGVSARPL

-447 TATPVDTLIFDE
+447 TATPVATLIFDE

-500 HLRVQKHQTE
+500 HMRVQKHQTE
-510 GTTESRLVALEEDA
+510 NATESRLVALQADT
-524 RIEEIARMLGGQTI
+524 RVEEIARMLGGQTI

-551 MAHLNNPRINS
+551 MAHAN
-562 KDSP
+562 

>member
-1 MLTHLYLKDFV
+1 MLTHLCLKDFV

-156 QELIAVREAYHGW
+156 QELVAVREAYQGW

-263 RLSGFAQQLYEAQAV
+263 RLGGFAQQLYEAQAV

>member
-1 MLTHLYLKDFV
+1 MLTHLSLKDFV

-51 DVGVIREGAT
+51 DVGVIREGAQA
-61 CTDLTAIFEVSD
+61 TDLTAIFETSD
-73 ETARYLAEA
+73 EVAHYLVDA
-82 ALAADDLLDR
+82 ALATDDLLDR
-92 SVIIRRVIDK
+92 TVIVRRMIDQ
-102 NARSRAWVNGIPV
+102 NGRSRAWVNGIPV

-122 LGEKLLDVHGQHAHQ
+122 LGEKLLDIHGQHAHQ

-144 QLALLDTYGRYE
+144 QLALLDTYGHYP
-156 QELIAVREAYHGW
+156 QELSAVRDSYHAW
-169 KKAADALADA
+169 KKATDALQEA
-179 KNNAQKLADE
+179 KENAQKLADE

-208 EWETIN
+208 EWQTIN

-226 IDGLRDAIETLDA
+226 IEGLRDAIETLDA

-255 DHLSQYDE
+255 DHLAQYDNN
-263 RLSGFAQQLYEAQAV
+263 LAGFAQQLYEAQAV

-286 ERYLDRTDLDEGR
+286 ERYLDRTDLDESR
-299 FEEIDNRVSLYFNAA
+299 FEEIDERVSLYFNAA
-314 RKFHVLPETLYQK
+314 RKFHVLPETLFEK
-327 YTETCEKLQSLEAS
+327 YTETCDKLQSLEAS
-341 LDLDALVAEEK
+341 LDLDALIAAEK
-352 AAHSAYL
+352 AAQSTYQKC
-359 SVARALSA
+359 ARALTL

-392 AFEISLTPSPPSA
+392 TFEIALSASNPSV
-405 HGVETCEFLVA
+405 HGVETCEFMVA
-416 GHTGVSARPL
+416 GHAGVSARPL

-447 TATPVDTLIFDE
+447 TATPVATLIFDE

-500 HLRVQKHQTE
+500 HMRVQKHQTE
-510 GTTESRLVALEEDA
+510 NATESRLVALQADT
-524 RIEEIARMLGGQTI
+524 RVEEIARMLGGQTI

-551 MAHLNNPRINS
+551 MAHAN
-562 KDSP
+562 

>member
-1 MLTHLYLKDFV
+1 MLTHLSLKDFV

-51 DVGVIREGAT
+51 DVGVIREGAQA
-61 CTDLTAIFEVSD
+61 TDLTAIFEVNND
-73 ETARYLAEA
+73 VARYLADA

-92 SVIIRRVIDK
+92 SVIIRRMVDQ
-102 NARSRAWVNGIPV
+102 NGRSRAWVNGIPV

-122 LGEKLLDVHGQHAHQ
+122 LGEQLLDVHGQHAHQ

-144 QLALLDTYGRYE
+144 QLALLDTFGHYPE
-156 QELIAVREAYHGW
+156 ELSAVRESYHAW
-169 KKAADALADA
+169 KKASDALQEA

-189 AERLSWVHEELSS
+189 AERLSWVHEELSA

-263 RLSGFAQQLYEAQAV
+263 RLAGYAQQLYEAQAV

-286 ERYLDRTDLDEGR
+286 ERYLDRTDLDESR
-299 FEEIDNRVSLYFNAA
+299 FEEIDERVSLYFNAA
-314 RKFHVLPETLYQK
+314 RKFHVLPETLFEK
-327 YTETCEKLQSLEAS
+327 YTETCDKLQSLEAS
-341 LDLDALVAEEK
+341 LDLEALIAAEK
-352 AAHSAYL
+352 TAQSTYL
-359 SVARALSA
+359 KYARALTL

-392 AFEISLTPSPPSA
+392 AFEIALTASSPTV

-490 LPQVAVFGHQ
+490 LPQVAVFGH
-500 HLRVQKHQTE
+500 HHMRVQKQQTE
-510 GTTESRLVALEEDA
+510 NATESRLVALDADA

-551 MAHLNNPRINS
+551 MAHAN
-562 KDSP
+562 

>member
-1 MLTHLYLKDFV
+1 MLTHLSLKDFV

-51 DVGVIREGAT
+51 DVGVIREGAQA
-61 CTDLTAIFEVSD
+61 TDLTAIFEASD
-73 ETARYLAEA
+73 EVAHYLVDA
-82 ALAADDLLDR
+82 ALATDDLLDR
-92 SVIIRRVIDK
+92 TVIVRRMIDQ
-102 NARSRAWVNGIPV
+102 NGRSRAWVNGIPV

-122 LGEKLLDVHGQHAHQ
+122 LGEKLLDIHGQHAHQ

-144 QLALLDTYGRYE
+144 QLALLDTYGHYP
-156 QELIAVREAYHGW
+156 QELSAVRDSYHAW
-169 KKAADALADA
+169 KKAADALQEA
-179 KNNAQKLADE
+179 KENAQKLADE

-214 AEHKRLANAHDI
+214 TEHKRLANAHDI
-226 IDGLRDAIETLDA
+226 IEGLRDAIETLDA

-255 DHLSQYDE
+255 DHLAQYDNN
-263 RLSGFAQQLYEAQAV
+263 LAGFAQQLYEAQAV

-286 ERYLDRTDLDEGR
+286 ERYLDRTDLDESR
-299 FEEIDNRVSLYFNAA
+299 FEEIDERVSLYFNAA
-314 RKFHVLPETLYQK
+314 RKFHVLPETLFEK
-327 YTETCEKLQSLEAS
+327 YTETCDKLQSLEAS
-341 LDLDALVAEEK
+341 LDLDALIAAEK
-352 AAHSAYL
+352 AAQSTYQKC
-359 SVARALSA
+359 ARALTL

-392 AFEISLTPSPPSA
+392 TFEIALSASNPSV
-405 HGVETCEFLVA
+405 HGVETCEFMVA
-416 GHTGVSARPL
+416 GHAGVSARPL

-447 TATPVDTLIFDE
+447 TATPVATLIFDE

-500 HLRVQKHQTE
+500 HMRVQKHQTE
-510 GTTESRLVALEEDA
+510 NATESRLVALQADT
-524 RIEEIARMLGGQTI
+524 RVEEIARMLGGQTI

-551 MAHLNNPRINS
+551 MAHAN
-562 KDSP
+562 

>member
-1 MLTHLYLKDFV
+1 MLTHLSLKDFV

-51 DVGVIREGAT
+51 DVGVIREGAQA
-61 CTDLTAIFEVSD
+61 TDLTAIFEVNND
-73 ETARYLAEA
+73 VARYLADA

-92 SVIIRRVIDK
+92 SVIIRRMIDQ
-102 NARSRAWVNGIPV
+102 NGRSRAWVNGIPV

-122 LGEKLLDVHGQHAHQ
+122 LGEQLLDVHGQHAHQ

-144 QLALLDTYGRYE
+144 QLALLDTYGHYPE
-156 QELIAVREAYHGW
+156 ELSAVRENYHAW
-169 KKAADALADA
+169 KKASDALQEA

-189 AERLSWVHEELSS
+189 AERLSWVHEELSA

-226 IDGLRDAIETLDA
+226 IEGLRDAIETLDA

-263 RLSGFAQQLYEAQAV
+263 RLAGYAQQLYEAQAV

-286 ERYLDRTDLDEGR
+286 ERYLDRTDLDESR
-299 FEEIDNRVSLYFNAA
+299 FEEIDERVSLYFNAA
-314 RKFHVLPETLYQK
+314 RKFHVLPETLFEK
-327 YTETCEKLQSLEAS
+327 YTETCDKLQSLEAS
-341 LDLDALVAEEK
+341 LDLEALISAEK
-352 AAHSAYL
+352 TAQSTYL
-359 SVARALSA
+359 KCACALTL

-392 AFEISLTPSPPSA
+392 AFEIALTPSSPTV

-490 LPQVAVFGHQ
+490 LPQVAVFGH
-500 HLRVQKHQTE
+500 HHMRVQKQQTE
-510 GTTESRLVALEEDA
+510 NATESRLVALDA
-524 RIEEIARMLGGQTI
+524 DTRIEEIARMLGGQTI

-551 MAHLNNPRINS
+551 MAHAN
-562 KDSP
+562 

>member
-1 MLTHLYLKDFV
+1 MLTHLSLKDFV

-51 DVGVIREGAT
+51 DVGVIREGAQA
-61 CTDLTAIFEVSD
+61 TDLTAIFEASD
-73 ETARYLAEA
+73 EVAHYLVDA
-82 ALAADDLLDR
+82 ALATDDLLDR
-92 SVIIRRVIDK
+92 TVIVRRMIDQ
-102 NARSRAWVNGIPV
+102 NGRSRAWVNGIPV

-122 LGEKLLDVHGQHAHQ
+122 LGEKLLDIHGQHAHQ

-144 QLALLDTYGRYE
+144 QLALLDTYGHYP
-156 QELIAVREAYHGW
+156 QELSAVRDSYHAW
-169 KKAADALADA
+169 KKATDALQEA
-179 KNNAQKLADE
+179 KENAQKLADE

-226 IDGLRDAIETLDA
+226 IEGLRDAIETLDA

-255 DHLSQYDE
+255 DHLAQYDNN
-263 RLSGFAQQLYEAQAV
+263 LAGFAQQLYEAQAV

-286 ERYLDRTDLDEGR
+286 ERYLDRTDLDESR
-299 FEEIDNRVSLYFNAA
+299 FEEIDERVSLYFNAA
-314 RKFHVLPETLYQK
+314 RKFHVLPETLFEK
-327 YTETCEKLQSLEAS
+327 YTETCDKLQSLEAS
-341 LDLDALVAEEK
+341 LDLDALIAAEK
-352 AAHSAYL
+352 AAQSTYQKC
-359 SVARALSA
+359 ARALTL

-392 AFEISLTPSPPSA
+392 TFEIALSASNPSV
-405 HGVETCEFLVA
+405 HGVETCEFMVA
-416 GHTGVSARPL
+416 GHAGVSARPL

-447 TATPVDTLIFDE
+447 TATPVATLIFDE

-500 HLRVQKHQTE
+500 HMRVQKHQTE
-510 GTTESRLVALEEDA
+510 NATESRLVALQADT
-524 RIEEIARMLGGQTI
+524 RVEEIARMLGGQTI

-551 MAHLNNPRINS
+551 MAHAN
-562 KDSP
+562 

>member
-1 MLTHLYLKDFV
+1 MLTHLSLKDFV

-51 DVGVIREGAT
+51 DVGVIREGAQA
-61 CTDLTAIFEVSD
+61 TDLTAIFEASD
-73 ETARYLAEA
+73 EVAHYLVDA
-82 ALAADDLLDR
+82 ALATDDLLDR
-92 SVIIRRVIDK
+92 TVIVRRMIDQ
-102 NARSRAWVNGIPV
+102 NGRSRAWVNGIPV

-122 LGEKLLDVHGQHAHQ
+122 LGEKLLDIHGQHAHQ

-144 QLALLDTYGRYE
+144 QLALLDTYGHYP
-156 QELIAVREAYHGW
+156 QELSAVRDSYHAW
-169 KKAADALADA
+169 KKAADALQEA
-179 KNNAQKLADE
+179 KENAQKLADE

-226 IDGLRDAIETLDA
+226 IEGLRDAIETLDA

-255 DHLSQYDE
+255 DHLAQYDNN
-263 RLSGFAQQLYEAQAV
+263 LAGFAQQLYEAQAV

-286 ERYLDRTDLDEGR
+286 ERYLDRTDLDESR
-299 FEEIDNRVSLYFNAA
+299 FEEIDERVSLYFNAA
-314 RKFHVLPETLYQK
+314 RKFHVLPETLFEK
-327 YTETCEKLQSLEAS
+327 YTETCDKLQSLEAS
-341 LDLDALVAEEK
+341 LDLDALIAAEK
-352 AAHSAYL
+352 AAQSTYQKC
-359 SVARALSA
+359 ARALTL

-392 AFEISLTPSPPSA
+392 TFEIALSASSPSV
-405 HGVETCEFLVA
+405 HGVETCEFMVA
-416 GHTGVSARPL
+416 GHAGVSARPL

-447 TATPVDTLIFDE
+447 TATPVATLIFDE

-500 HLRVQKHQTE
+500 HMRVQKHQTE
-510 GTTESRLVALEEDA
+510 NATESRLVALQADT
-524 RIEEIARMLGGQTI
+524 RVEEIARMLGGQTI

-551 MAHLNNPRINS
+551 MAHAN
-562 KDSP
+562 